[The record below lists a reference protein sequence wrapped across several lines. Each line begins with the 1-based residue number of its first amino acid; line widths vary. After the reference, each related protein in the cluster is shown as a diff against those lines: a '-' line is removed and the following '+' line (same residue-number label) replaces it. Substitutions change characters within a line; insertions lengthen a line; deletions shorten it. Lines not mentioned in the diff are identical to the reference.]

1 MEKSV
6 GIANFQHILL
16 RALQPIDIVVT
27 KIGRLDDRDVQDIE
41 ACIKKFNISRR
52 QIEERAATVHYVG
65 NEEIYRNNLLCPG
78 EISSIELPTKPR
90 MKKRFVA
97 HVLMKVGD
105 FRFFPKNLYHVNKNA
120 QLTGLVYEET
130 EEGAKS

>member
-1 MEKSV
+1 
-6 GIANFQHILL
+6 
-16 RALQPIDIVVT
+16 
-27 KIGRLDDRDVQDIE
+27 
-41 ACIKKFNISRR
+41 
-52 QIEERAATVHYVG
+52 
-65 NEEIYRNNLLCPG
+65 
-78 EISSIELPTKPR
+78 

-105 FRFFPKNLYHVNKNA
+105 FRFFPKNLCHVNKNA